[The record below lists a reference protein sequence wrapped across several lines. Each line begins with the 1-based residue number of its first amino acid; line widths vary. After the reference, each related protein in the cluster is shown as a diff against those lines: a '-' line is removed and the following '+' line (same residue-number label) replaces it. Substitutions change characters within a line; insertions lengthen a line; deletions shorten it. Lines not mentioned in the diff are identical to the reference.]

1 MNFAAN
7 RREKE
12 EDCDRSN
19 QAITSD
25 RPPSEKARFWLCC
38 TFAFL
43 APQIAAAASFAI
55 LRTAWA
61 IGGPKMMTT
70 AAGRSFWRIYEYGVL
85 PANVVLGSVAA
96 LLAVLFLHPE
106 TDRRW
111 RVGDGVAMFVAAPFI
126 FMLSYLFW
134 ERLWRILF

>member
-1 MNFAAN
+1 MIVTAN
-7 RREKE
+7 RGEKE
-12 EDCDRSN
+12 DDRDRWN

-25 RPPSEKARFWLCC
+25 RPPSEKARFWLCWA
-38 TFAFL
+38 FAIL
-43 APQIAAAASFAI
+43 TPQIAAAASFAI

-70 AAGRSFWRIYEYGVL
+70 AAGRSFWWIYEYGVL

-96 LLAVLFLHPE
+96 LLAVLFFHPE
-106 TDRRW
+106 TNRRW
-111 RVGDGVAMFVAAPFI
+111 RVGVAFFVAAPFI
-126 FMLSYLFW
+126 FILSYLFW